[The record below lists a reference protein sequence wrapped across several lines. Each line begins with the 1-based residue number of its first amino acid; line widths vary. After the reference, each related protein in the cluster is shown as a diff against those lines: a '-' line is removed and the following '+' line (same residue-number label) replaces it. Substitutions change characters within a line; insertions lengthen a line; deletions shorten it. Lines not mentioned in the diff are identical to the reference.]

1 MTNDEK
7 RSEVERIVR
16 EFTTQY
22 IERRL
27 LWQLGQ
33 IVPGADQND
42 TVRHALVQLYAGT
55 PDALQYT
62 MEPQEWR
69 TLALYGAG
77 VIDGDPA
84 EMQEIAQSMA
94 EWLFSLPTYN
104 SYQIPDFWADT
115 ELGALWWAAVI
126 RNRGDELI
134 TISEAAKLA
143 GVTVQAISQRIERG
157 KLDAFIDPFAPERQ
171 GRQKVRR
178 SDVMP
183 A

>member
-7 RSEVERIVR
+7 RAEVERIVR
-16 EFTTQY
+16 EFTKQY

-33 IVPGADQND
+33 IVPGADD
-42 TVRHALVQLYAGT
+42 VPAARHALAQLYAGAT
-55 PDALQYT
+55 DALQHT

-77 VIDGDPA
+77 VIDGDPG

-94 EWLFSLPTYN
+94 EWLFSLPTHNRYE
-104 SYQIPDFWADT
+104 IPDFWAET

-126 RNRGDELI
+126 RNQGDELI
-134 TISEAAKLA
+134 TIADAARLA

-157 KLDAFIDPFAPERQ
+157 ALKAFTNPLAPERQ
-171 GRQKVRR
+171 GRTLVRR
-178 SDVMP
+178 SDV
-183 A
+183 AK

>member
-7 RSEVERIVR
+7 RAEVERIVKQ
-16 EFTTQY
+16 FTVQY
-22 IERRL
+22 IERKL

-33 IVPGADQND
+33 IVPGADQNEA
-42 TVRHALVQLYAGT
+42 VRAALMRLYADA

-77 VIDGDPA
+77 VIDGDPG

-94 EWLFSLPTYN
+94 EWLFSLPTHNRYE
-104 SYQIPDFWADT
+104 IPEFWSDT

-126 RNRGDELI
+126 RNQGDELI
-134 TISEAAKLA
+134 TLTEAARLA
-143 GVTVQAISQRIERG
+143 GVTVQAISQRVKTG
-157 KLDAFIDPFAPERQ
+157 TLQAFTDPLAPERQ
-171 GRQKVRR
+171 GRQLVKR
-178 SDVMP
+178 SDVQSK
-183 A
+183 

>member
-7 RSEVERIVR
+7 RAEVERIVR

-22 IERRL
+22 IERKL

-33 IVPGADQND
+33 IVPGADD
-42 TVRHALVQLYAGT
+42 VPAVRAALLQLYAAA

-84 EMQEIAQSMA
+84 EMQEIVQSMA
-94 EWLFSLPTYN
+94 EWFFSLPNWNRYD
-104 SYQIPDFWADT
+104 IPKWWSDT
-115 ELGALWWAAVI
+115 ELGALWWQAVI
-126 RNRGDELI
+126 RNQGDELI
-134 TISEAAKLA
+134 TIAEAADVA
-143 GVTVQAISQRIERG
+143 GVTVQAISQRIMRG
-157 KLDAFIDPFAPERQ
+157 KLDAYTDPLARERQ
-171 GRQKVRR
+171 GRQLVRR
-178 SDVMP
+178 GDVAP

>member
-1 MTNDEK
+1 MTNDKK
-7 RSEVERIVR
+7 RAEVERIVR

-33 IVPGADQND
+33 IIPGAEQIDA
-42 TVRHALVQLYAGT
+42 VRHALMQLYAGA

-77 VIDGDPA
+77 VIDGDPS

-94 EWLFSLPTYN
+94 EWLFSLPTHNRYE
-104 SYQIPDFWADT
+104 IPDFWAET

-126 RNRGDELI
+126 RNQGDELI
-134 TISEAAKLA
+134 TIAEAAKLA

-157 KLDAFIDPFAPERQ
+157 KLNAFIDPLAPERQ
-171 GRQKVRR
+171 GRTLVRR
-178 SDVMP
+178 QDIRG